1 MPYTVYKL
9 TSPSQKVY
17 IGITCQAIERRWANG
32 KGYKRCPAMNKAI
45 TKYGWEN
52 FTKEILLENTTESE
66 AKSLETLLI
75 KVHMS
80 NDSRYGYNITEG
92 GEGTKGFKLSEE
104 QKEHLRQ
111 INLGKHHSEETRRK
125 MSAIHKGNKYCLGV
139 KHTEEWKRQI
149 SERGKGANNP
159 HAKKVICLET
169 LKVYDTLTE
178 AREKTGATKITD
190 CCKHSYKH
198 KSSNGLH
205 WEYYDE
211 NLSEQDYK
219 DILQQLLKEEYENKH
234 HKPSEEHIKAT
245 VERSS
250 IPVVCVES
258 GEVFNSIHDACR
270 KYNLSPPN
278 VCNCCKGKKK
288 TAGGFHWNYYD
299 REAV

>member
-1 MPYTVYKL
+1 MGYTVYRL
-9 TSPSQKVY
+9 TSPSNKVY
-17 IGITCQAIERRWANG
+17 IGITSRAVKKRWNNGIGYRKCPMMNSAI
-32 KGYKRCPAMNKAI
+32 K
-45 TKYGWEN
+45 KYGWEN
-52 FTKEILLENTTESE
+52 FKKEILLENTTESE

-75 KVHMS
+75 KIHRS
-80 NDSRYGYNITEG
+80 NEREFGYNLTEG
-92 GEGTKGFKLSEE
+92 GDGTTGYCP
-104 QKEHLRQ
+104 
-111 INLGKHHSEETRRK
+111 SEETRRK

-149 SERGKGANNP
+149 SEREKGANNP
-159 HAKKVICLET
+159 RARKVICLET

-288 TAGGFHWNYYD
+288 TAGGFHWKYFD